1 MKTVLLIEDTAEIRE
16 NLSEL
21 LELHSYKVFTADNGL
36 RGWEIVQEHLPSAI
50 ICDVKMPKMSGFE
63 LLQLLRTRADTACIP
78 FIFISAS
85 AQKHE
90 VMKGENAGAFA
101 YVTKPFKIE
110 EILEL
115 LEKVC

>member
-1 MKTVLLIEDTAEIRE
+1 MKTVLLIEDNTEIRE

-21 LELHSYKVFTADNGL
+21 LELYSYKVLTADNGL
-36 RGWEIVQEHLPSAI
+36 QGWEMAQQHLPSAI
-50 ICDVKMPKMSGFE
+50 ICDVKMPQMSGFE
-63 LLQLLRTRADTACIP
+63 LLQLLKTRTDTACIP

-90 VMKGENAGAFA
+90 VMKGEDSGAMA

-115 LEKVC
+115 LQKAC